1 MKLKNLKKLISVAII
16 CTMIM
21 ALFVPMLSVQA
32 AETQAIQNV
41 IENYTDVENSEYKLL
56 NVTHSYSEIYV
67 SYSVPGACKLILAEY
82 DGVTGYLRN
91 TEIKSIS
98 SGTNSSTYF
107 YLDYYG
113 NQSVTIKLFI
123 VDSNNR
129 PLGKSYTESFEI
141 TNNNEAPSFF
151 YGYDMEPHPTVPLK
165 NDSGRYAY
173 AAPWSVD
180 TYGVLS
186 LPGGNTYLST
196 NGRNTMPWNEYREGI
211 TSIVM
216 SEDMCEVGAYMF
228 EGMNKVKEVTIPA
241 HAQRKSEY
249 DIYCSRQRY
258 VN

>member
-16 CTMIM
+16 CTMIT
-21 ALFVPMLSVQA
+21 ALFVPTLSVQA

-41 IENYTDVENSEYKLL
+41 IENYTDVENSEYQILD
-56 NVTHSYSEIYV
+56 VTRSYSEIDIR
-67 SYSVPGACKLILAEY
+67 YSAPENCKMIMAEY

-165 NDSGRYAY
+165 NDSGRYA
-173 AAPWSVD
+173 
-180 TYGVLS
+180 
-186 LPGGNTYLST
+186 
-196 NGRNTMPWNEYREGI
+196 
-211 TSIVM
+211 
-216 SEDMCEVGAYMF
+216 
-228 EGMNKVKEVTIPA
+228 
-241 HAQRKSEY
+241 
-249 DIYCSRQRY
+249 SR
-258 VN
+258 